1 MNIIEALAAAL
12 VILNVALVAGRSL
25 WNYPVA
31 LIAVAI
37 YASVFF
43 EARLYSDALLQGF
56 FFAANLYGWANWSR
70 SRHAAGEVVV
80 DTLDSRGRTRWL
92 AGGIAAWAIWSALMH
107 RYTDASYPW
116 WDGAIAIASVA
127 AQLLQ
132 ARRRIE
138 SWWVWIAVDVASVPL
153 YVAKGL
159 WLTAGVYGVLLALA
173 VYGYVDWQRA
183 ATRRQLAVAA

>member
-1 MNIIEALAAAL
+1 
-12 VILNVALVAGRSL
+12 
-25 WNYPVA
+25 
-31 LIAVAI
+31 
-37 YASVFF
+37 
-43 EARLYSDALLQGF
+43 
-56 FFAANLYGWANWSR
+56 
-70 SRHAAGEVVV
+70 
-80 DTLDSRGRTRWL
+80 
-92 AGGIAAWAIWSALMH
+92 MH

-153 YVAKGL
+153 YAAKGL
-159 WLTAGVYGVLLALA
+159 WFTAGVYGVLLALA